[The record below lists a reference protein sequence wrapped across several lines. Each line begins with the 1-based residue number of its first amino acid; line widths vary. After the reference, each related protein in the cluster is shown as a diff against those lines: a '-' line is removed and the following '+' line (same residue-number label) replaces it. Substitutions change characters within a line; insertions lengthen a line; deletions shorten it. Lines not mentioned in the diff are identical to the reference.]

1 MQKQL
6 LLKFSQNYILT
17 LRFRKIGNMF
27 NKRHIKS
34 MKDNEIDRNKL
45 NYSVKYMKTPKKL
58 QRINQ
63 VFFKIED
70 NKV

>member
-1 MQKQL
+1 
-6 LLKFSQNYILT
+6 
-17 LRFRKIGNMF
+17 
-27 NKRHIKS
+27 
-34 MKDNEIDRNKL
+34 MKDSEIDRNKL
-45 NYSVKYMKTPKKL
+45 NDSVKYMKTTKKL